1 MTYTCV
7 KCKGKVEKIEESVI
21 CPTCGFRILMKDR
34 AAGTKTIVVR

>member
-34 AAGTKTIVVR
+34 AEQTRSIIAR

>member
-34 AAGTKTIVVR
+34 VLEAKTIIAR